1 MVFCKCSRLRSVA
14 AFIVLCASMCCSSLH
29 VPVDFPTFK
38 AEEFFHGAKDG
49 LRLEVRPIEGTT
61 DYWDMFD
68 ENLPE
73 AGIGVLWARLS
84 NTGLEPVHLKDI
96 KWQLKLGIKNFN
108 DLNSQEVL
116 EQFYKGTGRRM
127 HTLAADESSR
137 RDLERKM
144 FKPGLLPP
152 SQMLEGFVFLRIPK
166 NSVTNWYQGGA
177 LIARGIRLDNGRK
190 IQIEVPLTI
199 SPPSR

>member
-1 MVFCKCSRLRSVA
+1 MVFRQCSRLRSVA
-14 AFIVLCASMCCSSLH
+14 AFIVLCASICCSSLR
-29 VPVDFPTFK
+29 VPVDSPSFK
-38 AEEFFHGAKDG
+38 PEEFFHGAKDG

-84 NTGLEPVHLKDI
+84 NNRSEPVHLKELE
-96 KWQLKLGIKNFN
+96 WLLRLGMKNFN

-116 EQFYKGTGRRM
+116 DQFYKGTGKRM

-137 RDLERKM
+137 RNLERKM

-152 SQMLEGFVFLRIPK
+152 SQLLEGFVFLRIPK
-166 NSVTNWYQGGA
+166 NSVTKWHQGGA

-190 IQIEVPLTI
+190 IQIEVPLAI